1 MLVGGKMSELGDGME
16 FCDSGLSLERWFEK
30 RVVEY
35 NEGDTGACTMSG
47 GGGCESGDERLGC
60 ASNSTDVLGLFLQ
73 KYRRAPTMTA
83 AVTSPATVPPTTAP
97 TGNLNKRMDKK
108 LCHCNDY

>member
-1 MLVGGKMSELGDGME
+1 
-16 FCDSGLSLERWFEK
+16 
-30 RVVEY
+30 
-35 NEGDTGACTMSG
+35 MSG